1 MNKILTLISS
11 ELLQFVV
18 YGIIALL
25 VIVGTAVLFAR
36 DKVIYQPFFGR
47 FHPVAV
53 MVVVAILGFV
63 LLTLFLARGWFVI
76 FQAQNW
82 RGWLSAA
89 ALGALLAA
97 IMILFDSQ
105 VLLPEDVNRPY
116 PAALLFYPTIGFVVE
131 IIFHVLPLAIL
142 LFAATALFKSVT
154 FEQLVWP
161 CIFFVALLEPFFQTW
176 WGFSRPYPWWVLG
189 IVALIIFLINLAQL
203 ALFKQYDFASMYA
216 LRLVYYLLWHVVWGV
231 IRLRVLF

>member
-1 MNKILTLISS
+1 MFADQALHSFWATVGDRAEAATANRVFVMNKILTLISS

-89 ALGALLAA
+89 ALGA
-97 IMILFDSQ
+97 
-105 VLLPEDVNRPY
+105 
-116 PAALLFYPTIGFVVE
+116 
-131 IIFHVLPLAIL
+131 
-142 LFAATALFKSVT
+142 
-154 FEQLVWP
+154 
-161 CIFFVALLEPFFQTW
+161 
-176 WGFSRPYPWWVLG
+176 
-189 IVALIIFLINLAQL
+189 
-203 ALFKQYDFASMYA
+203 
-216 LRLVYYLLWHVVWGV
+216 
-231 IRLRVLF
+231 